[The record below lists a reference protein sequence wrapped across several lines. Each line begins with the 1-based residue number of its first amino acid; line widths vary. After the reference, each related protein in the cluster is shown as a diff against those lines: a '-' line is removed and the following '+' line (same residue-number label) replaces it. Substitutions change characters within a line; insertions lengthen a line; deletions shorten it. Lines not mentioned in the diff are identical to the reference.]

1 MRTLV
6 ALITLAAVAAGGPA
20 GAQEMIEV
28 PNAPPPPQPT
38 LLEQKHGQARAMLFG
53 GLALLVA
60 GLGIETG
67 AVVYAAENPCV
78 LPLACLFGPSHD
90 DQLVTFAALAFSGLA
105 AVGGGITL
113 AALGGSKLRKLHRP
127 ISLRSS
133 GNGVSLGGRF

>member
-1 MRTLV
+1 M
-6 ALITLAAVAAGGPA
+6 
-20 GAQEMIEV
+20 
-28 PNAPPPPQPT
+28 PNAPPPPRPT
-38 LLEQKHGQARAMLFG
+38 PLEHKHGQAEAVLFG
-53 GLALLVA
+53 GLVLLVA
-60 GLGIETG
+60 GLGIEAG

-90 DQLVTFAALAFSGLA
+90 DQLVTFVGLAFSGLV

-113 AALGGSKLRKLHRP
+113 MALGGSKLRKLHRP